1 MANRCQQSAVNC
13 LKKLNDIITRKY
25 RREGN
30 RNDPQTE
37 NIVKFN
43 IAVLMILQG
52 KRDNAMI
59 ILKEVYNNRNCFI
72 EFMQTRILLML
83 LELSVILKSP
93 FEALKLYRY
102 YLLRPS

>member
-52 KRDNAMI
+52 KRDNAMV

-83 LELSVILKSP
+83 LVSKPRFRSFQSYSKVLSRL
-93 FEALKLYRY
+93 
-102 YLLRPS
+102 